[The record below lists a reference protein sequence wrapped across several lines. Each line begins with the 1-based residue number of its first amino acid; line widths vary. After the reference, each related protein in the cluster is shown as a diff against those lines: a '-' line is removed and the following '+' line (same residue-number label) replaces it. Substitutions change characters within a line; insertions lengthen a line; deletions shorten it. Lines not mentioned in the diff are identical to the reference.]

1 MIDRGFSRFLAA
13 VALLALLPACNVLPT
28 KPPVTLYAPAPQFA
42 PGTHETRVDWRLAVA
57 RPLASGPVATP
68 RILVRPTPSEIEVYP
83 QAQWSEPAP
92 GLVAQAL
99 MLALEADGR
108 IGALDRSSAGLVR
121 DFELTTELRDFQIE
135 LAGGPAAV
143 LRIKANLIVYPEG
156 RLVASRLF
164 EARVPAAGQ
173 QVSDA
178 VAALSDALG
187 RTLPQIAD
195 WTVVEGQ
202 AQRRAG
208 GEATR

>member
-1 MIDRGFSRFLAA
+1 
-13 VALLALLPACNVLPT
+13 
-28 KPPVTLYAPAPQFA
+28 
-42 PGTHETRVDWRLAVA
+42 
-57 RPLASGPVATP
+57 
-68 RILVRPTPSEIEVYP
+68 
-83 QAQWSEPAP
+83 
-92 GLVAQAL
+92 

-187 RTLPQIAD
+187 RMLPQIAD